1 MKKLF
6 WVIAIVIIACSCR
19 ENKEAPKIA
28 QPVVISGNVQLRDS
42 LILEKITI
50 YGFDMWTKLPFQQDA
65 IINDQGD
72 FTTTI
77 DFTRANT
84 LTFYGNNSFQI
95 LAIPG
100 DSITVNYTESKDPDA
115 FKNSIKFSG
124 KTATT
129 QNKLQAYLNGNP
141 LKTDPF
147 FEEGNQLDYHDLEK
161 FIEENVKNIQDYY
174 SMFLNDKTVNKFLK
188 DYINADKKFATL
200 NIKMDYASY
209 ANYYGKGTPEV
220 NSSYYED
227 LNNLPKLEKQDL
239 INTTAVNNLLYN
251 NHSFDSKEIE
261 QKAPQATSIEI
272 DQTIIETAMKKDSY
286 LNQHTIA
293 MLIMRDL
300 NDHSTKLYEN
310 NASNMDDY
318 FTDPDLLPFMEQ
330 QYFKTKD
337 LLEKPQIPSEAQLL
351 TFQSD
356 DASKFIAEIVS
367 NAKGKV
373 IYIDHWATWCGPCKA
388 EFKEAS
394 PALHEKFKEE
404 VEFIYLCHESKEN
417 GYIPSIAEFK
427 IKGKHY
433 FLTTKQGRIVQKQI
447 ELEGFPT
454 YTIFDKKG
462 NQVLSDY
469 IHRPSYGPTSAILSK
484 LINEKE
490 VNLKNT
496 LSNYNE

>member
-6 WVIAIVIIACSCR
+6 WVFAIVIIACSCM
-19 ENKEAPKIA
+19 ENKETLKIA

-50 YGFDMWTKLPFQQDA
+50 SGFDMWTKLPFQQDA
-65 IINDQGD
+65 IISKQGD
-72 FTTTI
+72 FTTSI
-77 DFTRANT
+77 DLTRAST

-100 DSITVNYTESKDPDA
+100 DSIAVNYTESKDPDA

-129 QNKLQAYLNGNP
+129 QKRLQAYLNGNP
-141 LKTDPF
+141 LKTDAF
-147 FEEGNQLDYHDLEK
+147 FEEGNHLDYYDLEN
-161 FIEENVKNIQDYY
+161 FLAKNTKTLKKHFKI
-174 SMFLNDKTVNKFLK
+174 FLTDKTLNKFLK

-200 NIKMDYASY
+200 NIKMEYASY
-209 ANYYGKGTPEV
+209 ANYYGKKVPDK

-227 LNNLPKLEKQDL
+227 LNNLPELEEQDL
-239 INTTAVNNLLYN
+239 VHTTAVNNLLYN
-251 NHSFDSKEIE
+251 NYSFSSREIE
-261 QKAPQATSIEI
+261 QKSPEATSVEI
-272 DQTIIETAMKKDSY
+272 DQAIIEMAIKKDSY

-293 MLIMRDL
+293 MLIMTDL
-300 NDHSTKLYEN
+300 NDHSTELYEN
-310 NASNMDDY
+310 NASDLEDY
-318 FTDPDLLPFMEQ
+318 FKDSDLLPFMKQ
-330 QYFKTKD
+330 QYLKTKG
-337 LLEKPQIPSEAQLL
+337 LLKKPQIPSEAQLL

-356 DASKFIAEIVS
+356 DASKFIAEIIS

-404 VEFIYLCHESKEN
+404 VEFVYLCHESKEN
-417 GYIPSIAEFK
+417 AYIPSIAEFK

-433 FLTTKQGRIVQKQI
+433 FLTAEQCRIVQKQI

-462 NQVLSDY
+462 DQVLSDY
-469 IHRPSYGPTSAILSK
+469 IHRPSYGPTSAILSR
-484 LINEKE
+484 LIKEEKVGLE
-490 VNLKNT
+490 NT
-496 LSNYNE
+496 TK